1 MRCMHSIDMRHE
13 SMTFNHGLLHGS
25 VPTVFLLEDDR
36 EDKWEKEGISRGAE
50 LVAVGHARG

>member
-1 MRCMHSIDMRHE
+1 MRHE

-25 VPTVFLLEDDR
+25 VPTVFLLEDDQ
-36 EDKWEKEGISRGAE
+36 EDKWEEEGISRGAE